1 MKKVKKKKIKAIK
14 KVKKAKKTIVKKKTK
29 EVKTIKNIS
38 KTSKSLDM
46 FFKAEKI
53 AVIGASHE
61 PGKIGNI
68 IFRNLY
74 QRKTVY
80 PVNPNASEIF
90 HIKCYKS
97 VLEIED
103 NIDLAIIAVKADLVP
118 MIVEECGK
126 KKIKNVIIVSSG
138 FKEVGNTLLDK
149 KLEQVLDRYGI
160 RCVGPNCLGILDTY
174 SELDSIFLSKQ
185 KLKRPTQGSISF
197 ISQSGALGGMIL
209 DIASQKRYGVAKF
222 ISYGNAMNLNECDF
236 LEYLKDDPE
245 TKVICLYVEQIKDGQ
260 RFFEVAREVS
270 KNKPIIVFK
279 GGMTSEGGKAVLSHT
294 GSLAGDARVYQ
305 GIFKQTNLIQV
316 DRLEDLFGVAGLC
329 EKFSDFEIKSK
340 RIGIVT
346 NGGGIGIVCADNIVK
361 NNLKIAD
368 LDNSTKNFLK
378 KNLPNTINATN
389 PIDLMGDTTDER
401 YKIAIDAFLQDKNT
415 DFILVVVLYQTPL
428 ITENVSEII
437 AQADNIKKKPMI
449 VLTSGSEQGILS
461 RLEDKGILCFEFPEQ
476 AIEAIKKFLDAKVK
490 G

>member
-1 MKKVKKKKIKAIK
+1 MK
-14 KVKKAKKTIVKKKTK
+14 KKKTK
-29 EVKTIKNIS
+29 TKKTNKEKVKKTKKIKVAKEKSVKIKKVGNMS
-38 KTSKSLDM
+38 SSLDM
-46 FFKAEKI
+46 FFKAQKI

-61 PGKIGNI
+61 IGKVGNV

-103 NIDLAIIAVKADLVP
+103 SIDLAIIAIKANLVP
-118 MIVEECGK
+118 SAVEECGK
-126 KKIKNVIIVSSG
+126 KKIKNVIIISSG
-138 FKEVGNTLLDK
+138 FKEVGNNILDK
-149 KLEQVLDRYGI
+149 KLHDVLEKYGI
-160 RCVGPNCLGILDTY
+160 RCIGPNCLGILDSY

-185 KLKRPTQGSISF
+185 KLKRPRQGSISF

-209 DIASQKRYGVAKF
+209 DVASQKRYGLAKF

-245 TKVICLYVEQIKDGQ
+245 TKVICLYVEQIKDGE
-260 RFFEVAREVS
+260 RFFKVAREIS
-270 KNKPIIVFK
+270 KIKPIIVFK
-279 GGMTSEGGKAVLSHT
+279 GGMTQEGSRAVLSHT

-305 GIFKQTNLIQV
+305 GIFEQIGIIQV
-316 DRLEDLFGVAGLC
+316 DRLENLFGVAELF
-329 EKFSDFEIKSK
+329 EKFSNFSIKDK
-340 RIGIVT
+340 RIGVIT
-346 NGGGIGIVCADNIVK
+346 NGGGIGIVCADNIIK
-361 NNLKIAD
+361 NNLKIAEID
-368 LDNSTKNFLK
+368 PSSRAFLK
-378 KNLPNTINATN
+378 KNLPTTINPTN

-401 YKIAIDAFLQDKNT
+401 YKIALDAQLQDKNI

-428 ITENVSEII
+428 ITGGVADII
-437 AQADNIKKKPMI
+437 SQASSLNKKPII

-476 AIEAIKKFLDAKVK
+476 AIESIKKFLDAKVR
-490 G
+490 